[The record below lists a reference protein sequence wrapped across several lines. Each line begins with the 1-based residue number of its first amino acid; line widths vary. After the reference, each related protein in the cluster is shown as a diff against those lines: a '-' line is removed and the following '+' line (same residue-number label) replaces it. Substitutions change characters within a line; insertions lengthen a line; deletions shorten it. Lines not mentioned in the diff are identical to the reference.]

1 MNLKHLL
8 ILAAVPLAMLV
19 SCKPKELP
27 AAITPTAASES
38 LFTKGIT
45 AGSAAS
51 EVTVSF
57 NSARQWRIASGVSW
71 IVATPASGEAGDITA
86 KLSIEA
92 NTSLDSR
99 SATVTVT
106 SEEVSKTIA
115 VTQSGRDR
123 VLISGI
129 VLNETSK
136 TLYIGE
142 TITLRATVTPSN
154 ADEDKTV
161 TWTSDKPAVA
171 SVDENG
177 LVTAKAEGEATITAK
192 AGNKTAT
199 CKITVAHKVVEVES
213 FTLDITSKTIE
224 VGDSFTITATVTPA
238 NADEAGN
245 ITWEVDK
252 PEVASVSGGA
262 VKGLTEGVAV
272 ITAKCGGKQAT
283 CTVTV
288 NKKGSHGE
296 DLGGEEDVNPW
307 TIEER

>member
-57 NSARQWRIASGVSW
+57 NSARQWKIASGVSW

-99 SATVTVT
+99 SATVTIS

-129 VLNETSK
+129 VLNETAK
-136 TLYIGE
+136 VLYIGE
-142 TITLRATVTPSN
+142 TVTLRATVTPSN

-161 TWTSDKPAVA
+161 TWSSDKPAVA
-171 SVDENG
+171 SVEDG
-177 LVTAKAEGEATITAK
+177 VVTAKAEGEATITAK
-192 AGNKTAT
+192 AGNVTAT
-199 CKITVAHKVVEVES
+199 CKITVAHKVIDVES
-213 FTLDITSKTIE
+213 VILDITSKTIE
-224 VGDSFTITATVTPA
+224 IGDSFTITATVTPA

-296 DLGGEEDVNPW
+296 DLDGEEDVDPW
-307 TIEER
+307 TIKEK

>member
-27 AAITPTAASES
+27 AAITPTAASEAI
-38 LFTKGIT
+38 FTKGIT

-57 NSARQWRIASGVSW
+57 NSARQWRIASGVNW
-71 IVATPASGEAGDITA
+71 IVVTPASGEAGDITA

-99 SATVTVT
+99 SATVTVS
-106 SEEVSKTIA
+106 SEEVSRTIA

-136 TLYIGE
+136 ELFIGE
-142 TITLRATVTPSN
+142 TLTLRATVTPSN
-154 ADEDKTV
+154 TDEDKTV
-161 TWTSDKPAVA
+161 TWSSDKPSVA
-171 SVDENG
+171 SVEDG
-177 LVTAKAEGEATITAK
+177 VVTAKAEGEATITAK
-192 AGNKTAT
+192 AGNVTAT
-199 CKITVAHKVVEVES
+199 CKITVAHKVIEVES
-213 FTLDITSKTIE
+213 VTLDITSKTIE
-224 VGDSFTITATVTPA
+224 VGDIFTITAAVSPA
-238 NADEAGN
+238 NADDAGN

-252 PEVASVSGGA
+252 PQIASVSGG
-262 VKGLTEGVAV
+262 VVQGLSEGVAV
-272 ITAKCGGKQAT
+272 ITAKAGGKQAS

-296 DLGGEEDVNPW
+296 DLGGEENVDPW
-307 TIEER
+307 Q